1 MGKSI
6 AIGEFRSEYKK
17 AKYKFL
23 KDYKDFAKKGQIL
36 EGTEMP
42 GRKPLPGS
50 GAKFA
55 SQPATIMFVLGGD
68 SVFHVLQSEIGKT
81 IEKVADDK
89 APTNTGGTGTTT
101 SGTTTSGKTTT
112 QTQSGLFTTK
122 NIVLGVA
129 FIAIGYFVYTKFIKK
144 GKGK

>member
-1 MGKSI
+1 MANSI
-6 AIGEFRSEYKK
+6 AKGEFHSEKK

-68 SVFHVLQSEIGKT
+68 SVFNILQSEIGKT
-81 IEKVADDK
+81 IEKVVDDK

-101 SGTTTSGKTTT
+101 GTTTP

-122 NIVLGVA
+122 NIVIGVIVLA
-129 FIAIGYFVYTKFIKK
+129 VAYYGYKKYVKK
-144 GKGK
+144 GKK

>member
-81 IEKVADDK
+81 IEKVADNK

-101 SGTTTSGKTTT
+101 DTTTT

-122 NIVLGVA
+122 NIVIGVIVLA
-129 FIAIGYFVYTKFIKK
+129 VAYYGYKKYVKK
-144 GKGK
+144 GKK

>member
-6 AIGEFRSEYKK
+6 AIGEFHSEYKK

-68 SVFHVLQSEIGKT
+68 SVFYVLQSEIGKT

-89 APTNTGGTGTTT
+89 APVKDPTNTGGTGTTT
-101 SGTTTSGKTTT
+101 TGTTTP

-122 NIVLGVA
+122 NIIIGVIVLAVA
-129 FIAIGYFVYTKFIKK
+129 YYGYNKYVKK
-144 GKGK
+144 GKK